1 VPPSVLPMLLLER
14 VHKSFYDPGRGEVR
28 AVDGVD
34 VELHAGVIALV
45 GANGAGKSTLLRLCA
60 TLLRPDSGRVVLNGL
75 DTRSHAARVRA
86 KLGYL
91 STTTRL
97 YPRFTPFEL
106 LRYVGGFFPLEPAQ
120 FDLRLKQMIA
130 RFDLTEILHQ
140 RMSGLSTGQLQRV
153 NLART
158 LLPDPELIILD
169 EPTTGLDVLAASQ
182 LVEEVRAARQPGR
195 LIILA
200 THIMREVE
208 LLADRVL
215 VMRHGRLAHDGPPA
229 ALGSGEEF
237 HRAIQG
243 LLTGDAAPAGAA
255 S

>member
-1 VPPSVLPMLLLER
+1 MLILER

-34 VELHAGVIALV
+34 ICLDAGVVALV

-86 KLGYL
+86 RLGYL

-97 YPRFTPFEL
+97 YPRFTPLEL
-106 LRYVGGFFPLEPAQ
+106 LRFVGGFFPLEPAQ
-120 FDLRLKQMIA
+120 FDLRLKQMIE
-130 RFDLTEILHQ
+130 RFALDEFLNQ

-158 LLPDPELIILD
+158 LLPDPELLILD
-169 EPTTGLDVLAASQ
+169 EPTTGLDVLAAHQVS
-182 LVEEVRAARQPGR
+182 EAIRSSARPGR

-200 THIMREVE
+200 THIMRDVE
-208 LLADRVL
+208 QLADRVL
-215 VMRHGRLAHDGPPA
+215 VMRQGRLVHDGPPSS
-229 ALGSGEEF
+229 LGSGERLHESI
-237 HRAIQG
+237 HR
-243 LLTGDAAPAGAA
+243 LLVGSGSSAGPVDAPAGAP
-255 S
+255 